1 MGAIAGVALAS
12 FVLQGAPMDKAVH
25 YAATMPGVDG
35 DTIAFVAEL
44 AISFISM
51 SACMLAAAE
60 VFLLARES
68 KGPYCAKRRTTEGQP
83 STNTFEISLLVP
95 PVVVLRRGVDQL
107 GRLAGLL
114 QRRVSILVEDLL
126 IDSAKSHCRC

>member
-1 MGAIAGVALAS
+1 MFYCAAQFIGAIAGVALAS

-68 KGPYCAKRRTTEGQP
+68 KRPYCAKLHHHNDKRCIFRH
-83 STNTFEISLLVP
+83 S
-95 PVVVLRRGVDQL
+95 
-107 GRLAGLL
+107 GLDPTARAA
-114 QRRVSILVEDLL
+114 Q
-126 IDSAKSHCRC
+126 AAHYA